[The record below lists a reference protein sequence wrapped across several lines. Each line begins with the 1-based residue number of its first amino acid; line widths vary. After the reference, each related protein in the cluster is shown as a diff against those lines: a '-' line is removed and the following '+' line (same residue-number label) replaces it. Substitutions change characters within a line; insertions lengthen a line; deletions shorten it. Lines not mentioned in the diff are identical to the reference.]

1 MRVTLL
7 LLCTVTTAFKLEKSA
22 ASSFLSRSKRN
33 YELTADFETACIESH
48 CDVVTFYEVYLN
60 IFDQSKIFH
69 SKMMS
74 LEDPDSVMRQA
85 QYQVCHDFIDKLKK
99 GCPEVT
105 EMIAEYPALV
115 SVIKTMLSSPGVSSS
130 LSGKYTLKAYAEK
143 QLVRTCMQSKV
154 LE

>member
-1 MRVTLL
+1 
-7 LLCTVTTAFKLEKSA
+7 
-22 ASSFLSRSKRN
+22 
-33 YELTADFETACIESH
+33 
-48 CDVVTFYEVYLN
+48 
-60 IFDQSKIFH
+60 
-69 SKMMS
+69 MMS
-74 LEDPDSVMRQA
+74 LENPDSVMRQA

-105 EMIAEYPALV
+105 AMIAEYPGLV
-115 SVIKTMLSSPGVSSS
+115 NVIKSMLTSPGVSSS